1 METTPLTFDS
11 LNDLSREIRS
21 DLFAGKYSPGDWL
34 KQTDVEQRYGANR
47 FEVRM
52 ALNELA
58 VRGLLEHIQNRGY
71 RIASH
76 SSIQRD
82 QLYEVRTIM
91 ELAACR
97 LIVVRA
103 TQEQIDSFGVLV
115 AQFDTA
121 VEVGSREE
129 LRVINF
135 RLHEA
140 FYAMAGNTLLAEE
153 IRQNR
158 ERGIPGRTGTWDTVA
173 SLRASN
179 ADHIAMLD
187 TLRKRDAEGL
197 CAVVYRHLNQWR
209 AFSTSATTE

>member
-1 METTPLTFDS
+1 MENTPLTFDS

-21 DLFAGKYSPGDWL
+21 DLFAGKYFPGDWL
-34 KQTDVEQRYGANR
+34 KQSDVEQRYGANR

-58 VRGLLEHIQNRGY
+58 VRGLLEHMPNRGY
-71 RIASH
+71 RIASQ

-91 ELAACR
+91 ELAASR

-103 TQEQIDSFGVLV
+103 TSDQIEAFATHVND
-115 AQFDTA
+115 FDAA
-121 VEVGSREE
+121 VEHKSREA

-140 FYAMAGNTLLAEE
+140 FYAMAGNPLLAEE

-173 SLRASN
+173 ALRASN
-179 ADHIAMLD
+179 ADHLAMLEA
-187 TLRKRDAEGL
+187 LRKRDAEAL

-209 AFSTSATTE
+209 AFSTST